1 MQRQVEKETII
12 NTLTNRSQVKKKK
25 SVFTSSMIT
34 KWKLFSP
41 LSPFEEKIVGASLC
55 VFVCFTF
62 YQIVWVFSL
71 PFQYESWEMRLATPC
86 LVSSFDNFTFQSIK
100 KFIFLSIFFILYVLY
115 SIYLFYIQY
124 CYDIVFYEE
133 IVFLNKYY
141 KNKPRILYHKK
152 KKIKKSFLSK
162 IFIKICFL
170 LSSIPGKFLVHT
182 INLKKH
188 DVMGV
193 LENEFRRRNF
203 L

>member
-152 KKIKKSFLSK
+152 KKK
-162 IFIKICFL
+162 
-170 LSSIPGKFLVHT
+170 
-182 INLKKH
+182 
-188 DVMGV
+188 
-193 LENEFRRRNF
+193 
-203 L
+203 